1 MFSHLPCGGRDIADT
16 RRRTVPPPSI
26 RTPSGVFSCY
36 PLVWSLLGLKICCFG
51 MHSPTESR
59 LQRNGAKGLLRATNA
74 MLLGNMP
81 FVVEALLW
89 TTVAVSVV
97 LVMYTLVRRWL

>member
-1 MFSHLPCGGRDIADT
+1 
-16 RRRTVPPPSI
+16 
-26 RTPSGVFSCY
+26 
-36 PLVWSLLGLKICCFG
+36 
-51 MHSPTESR
+51 
-59 LQRNGAKGLLRATNA
+59 